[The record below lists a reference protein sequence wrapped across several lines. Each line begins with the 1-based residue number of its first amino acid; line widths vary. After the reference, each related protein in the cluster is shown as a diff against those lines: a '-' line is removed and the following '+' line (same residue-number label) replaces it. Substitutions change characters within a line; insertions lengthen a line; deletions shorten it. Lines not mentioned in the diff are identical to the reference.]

1 MEASKRHSPAVPEAA
16 LPPVSTPVYFIL
28 LPRTVLLD
36 VAGPAEV
43 FRVANK
49 YAPGSF
55 ELHFCGPTAG
65 MDSGLPG
72 LRLAGLAPLPQR
84 LPAHGLAVVVGTVGA
99 EIAWQEQETRQ
110 LVDWLA
116 RRHPADGFRLMTVC
130 WGALL
135 AAAAGLLDQR
145 ACTSHHSCLGMLARI
160 APEARVLDNRIFVED
175 GRVLS
180 SAGYTAGIDLALH
193 LTAGLCGARV
203 ASAVAREMV
212 VYLRREGDDP
222 AASPWLEH
230 RNHLHPV
237 VHRIQDAIVQ
247 EPAAPWSAQAMAKR
261 AHTSSRHL
269 ARLFARHAGCSPL
282 EYLHRIRIA
291 MARELVRESGMSLE
305 NVAERTGFGSVHHL
319 RRVWRKFEALS
330 PGAWRSG
337 D

>member
-1 MEASKRHSPAVPEAA
+1 MSPTA
-16 LPPVSTPVYFIL
+16 TPVYFAL

-49 YAPGSF
+49 YTPGAF
-55 ELHFCGPTAG
+55 ELHFCGPAEG

-72 LRLAGLAPLPQR
+72 LRLAGLEPLPAR
-84 LPAHGLAVVVGTVGA
+84 LPANAVAVVVGTVGA
-99 EIAWQEQETRQ
+99 EMAWQEAETRI

-116 RRHPADGFRLMTVC
+116 RRHAEDGFRLMTVC

-135 AAAAGLLDQR
+135 AAAAGLLHQR

-160 APEARVLDNRIFVED
+160 DPSARVLDNRIFVED

-193 LTAGLCGARV
+193 VTAGVCGPKV

-212 VYLRREGDDP
+212 VYLRRAGDDP
-222 AASPWLEH
+222 AVSPWLEH
-230 RNHLHPV
+230 RNHLHPT

-247 EPAAPWSAQAMAKR
+247 DPAAAWTADTMARR

-282 EYLHRIRIA
+282 DYLHRIRIA
-291 MARELVRESGMSLE
+291 LARELVRESGLSME
-305 NVAERTGFGSVHHL
+305 HVAERSGFGSVHHL
-319 RRVWRKFEALS
+319 RRVWRKFEAMPPS
-330 PGAWRSG
+330 AWREAAEEAKAG
-337 D
+337 